1 MSICTSYFDFG
12 VVCVINDYYYDYGKK
27 EGDWINLFRRTR
39 RVELDAASE
48 QEEKREKKIGE
59 DVSRGKRRGG
69 GMRVRHLFPPPPATS
84 HSKND
89 RV

>member
-48 QEEKREKKIGE
+48 QEREK
-59 DVSRGKRRGG
+59 GKKNRGG
-69 GMRVRHLFPPPPATS
+69 RVAREEKGCVSATFS
-84 HSKND
+84 PHPSPHHTQKND

>member
-48 QEEKREKKIGE
+48 QEREKGKKIGE
-59 DVSRGKRRGG
+59 DVSRGKRRDACPPP
-69 GMRVRHLFPPPPATS
+69 FPPTPRHITLKKMIEYRA
-84 HSKND
+84 
-89 RV
+89 